1 MDINNLGQGSTFGLK
16 SLDLTRAVILR
27 DFRDFVLKRL
37 DIPLQPARSLR
48 EREKIV
54 LVGLRVA
61 GSAGGMFIMFI
72 SIAVHRHTCTRSY
85 IVVI

>member
-1 MDINNLGQGSTFGLK
+1 MNKLGQGSTFGLK

-61 GSAGGMFIMFI
+61 GSAGGLFI
-72 SIAVHRHTCTRSY
+72 SIALHRHTYKRAY
-85 IVVI
+85 IVVVI

>member
-48 EREKIV
+48 AREKIV

-61 GSAGGMFIMFI
+61 GSAGGIFI
-72 SIAVHRHTCTRSY
+72 SIALHIYTCTRSNV
-85 IVVI
+85 VVI

>member
-1 MDINNLGQGSTFGLK
+1 MGVFISGQGSTFGLK

-61 GSAGGMFIMFI
+61 GSAGGTNKI
-72 SIAVHRHTCTRSY
+72 
-85 IVVI
+85 